1 MIDAALNTPRAEIGA
16 RIAALQ
22 SVLANRGLDAA
33 LILQKTDLFYF
44 GGTIQ
49 QASLYV
55 PAAGEPILM
64 VNRSFERAR
73 AESPLERVVPLNGPS
88 RIPAILVEAG
98 CRRPSALGFELDV
111 LPVNLFRKY
120 EALFPGAATADVSTD
135 IRLIRTVKSPYEIEL
150 VREAARRSDQ
160 VAALMPGLIRPGMT
174 EIELAGRVE
183 AEMRRLGHQGIVRMR
198 LWGGELFYGHLLAG
212 DSGGVA
218 SYLASPTGGR
228 GVGPAVA
235 QGAGMRPVGRNEPI
249 VLDYV
254 FAFQGYISDHTRVF
268 SLGPVPD
275 ELQRAHAA
283 MLELQ
288 AEVARRAVPG
298 VASGAIYDIAFAWVQ
313 ERGWAEH
320 FMGATQERVRFV
332 GHGVGLELD
341 EFPFLNSGQ
350 TLPLQAGMVVAVE
363 PKLVFPG
370 RGVVGIENTHVVTPG
385 GLEQLGRY
393 PGEITVV

>member
-1 MIDAALNTPRAEIGA
+1 
-16 RIAALQ
+16 
-22 SVLANRGLDAA
+22 
-33 LILQKTDLFYF
+33 
-44 GGTIQ
+44 
-49 QASLYV
+49 
-55 PAAGEPILM
+55 
-64 VNRSFERAR
+64 
-73 AESPLERVVPLNGPS
+73 
-88 RIPAILVEAG
+88 
-98 CRRPSALGFELDV
+98 
-111 LPVNLFRKY
+111 
-120 EALFPGAATADVSTD
+120 
-135 IRLIRTVKSPYEIEL
+135 
-150 VREAARRSDQ
+150 
-160 VAALMPGLIRPGMT
+160 
-174 EIELAGRVE
+174 
-183 AEMRRLGHQGIVRMR
+183 
-198 LWGGELFYGHLLAG
+198 
-212 DSGGVA
+212 
-218 SYLASPTGGR
+218 
-228 GVGPAVA
+228 
-235 QGAGMRPVGRNEPI
+235 MRPVGRNEPI

-283 MLELQ
+283 MLDLQ

-298 VASGAIYDIAFAWVQ
+298 VASGAIYDVALAWVQ

-320 FMGATQERVRFV
+320 FMGATEERVRFV

>member
-1 MIDAALNTPRAEIGA
+1 MIDVALNTPRAEIEA

-22 SVLANRGLDAA
+22 GALARRGLDAA

-44 GGTIQ
+44 SGTIQ
-49 QASLYV
+49 QATLYV

-64 VNRSFERAR
+64 VNRSFERGR
-73 AESPLERVVPLNGPS
+73 AESPIERVVPLPGPS
-88 RIPAILVEAG
+88 RIPAILKAAG
-98 CRRPSALGFELDV
+98 VKSPSALGFELDV

-120 EALFPGAATADVSTD
+120 EELFPAAETADVSTE
-135 IRLIRTVKSPYEIEL
+135 IRMIRAVKSAHEIEL
-150 VREAARRSDQ
+150 IREAARRSDQ
-160 VAALMPGLIRPGMT
+160 VAGRMPGLIRPGMT

-212 DSGGVA
+212 ESGGVA

-235 QGAGMRPVGRNEPI
+235 QGAGMRPIGRNEPI

-254 FAFQGYISDHTRVF
+254 FAFRGYISDHTRIF
-268 SLGPVPD
+268 SLGPLPD

-288 AEVARRAVPG
+288 AEIARHAVPG
-298 VASGAIYDIAFAWVQ
+298 AASGAIYDLALAWVQ
-313 ERGWAEH
+313 ERGWAEY
-320 FMGATQERVRFV
+320 FMGATEERVRFV

-341 EFPFLNSGQ
+341 EFPFLNAGQ
-350 TLPLQAGMVVAVE
+350 ALPLQAGMVVAVE

-370 RGVVGIENTHVVTPG
+370 RGVVGIENTHVVTAD

>member
-1 MIDAALNTPRAEIGA
+1 MIDVALNTPRAEIEA

-22 SVLANRGLDAA
+22 GALARRGLDAA

-44 GGTIQ
+44 SGTIQ
-49 QASLYV
+49 QATLYV

-64 VNRSFERAR
+64 VNRSFERGR
-73 AESPLERVVPLNGPS
+73 AESPIERVVPLPGPS
-88 RIPAILVEAG
+88 RIPAILKAAG
-98 CRRPSALGFELDV
+98 VKSPSALGFELDV
-111 LPVNLFRKY
+111 LPVNLFRKH
-120 EALFPGAATADVSTD
+120 EELFPAAETADVSTE
-135 IRLIRTVKSPYEIEL
+135 IRMIRAVKSAYEIEL
-150 VREAARRSDQ
+150 IREAARRSDQ
-160 VAALMPGLIRPGMT
+160 VAGLMPGLIRPGMT

-212 DSGGVA
+212 ESGGVA

-235 QGAGMRPVGRNEPI
+235 QGAGMRPIGRNEPI

-254 FAFQGYISDHTRVF
+254 FAFRGYISDHTRIF
-268 SLGPVPD
+268 SLGPLPD

-288 AEVARRAVPG
+288 AEIARRAVPG
-298 VASGAIYDIAFAWVQ
+298 AASGAIYDLALAWVQ

-320 FMGATQERVRFV
+320 FMGATEERVRFV

-341 EFPFLNSGQ
+341 EFPFLNAGQ
-350 TLPLQAGMVVAVE
+350 ALPLQAGMVVAVE

-370 RGVVGIENTHVVTPG
+370 RGVVGIENTHVVTAD

>member
-1 MIDAALNTPRAEIGA
+1 MYDSDLNTPRPEIEA

-22 SVLANRGLDAA
+22 GALARRGLDAA

-44 GGTIQ
+44 SGTIQ

-64 VNRSFERAR
+64 VNRSFERGR
-73 AESPLERVVPLNGPS
+73 AESPLERVVPLPGPS
-88 RIPAILVEAG
+88 RIPAILKTAG
-98 CRRPSALGFELDV
+98 VKRPSALGFELDV

-120 EALFPGAATADVSTD
+120 EELFPGVATADVSTD
-135 IRLIRTVKSPYEIEL
+135 IRLIRAVKSPYEIEL
-150 VREAARRSDQ
+150 IREAARRSDQ
-160 VAALMPGLIRPGMT
+160 VAGLMPELIRPGMT

-212 DSGGVA
+212 ESGGVA

-235 QGAGMRPVGRNEPI
+235 QGAGMRPIDRNEPI

-254 FAFQGYISDHTRVF
+254 FAFRGYISDHTRIF
-268 SLGPVPD
+268 SLGPLPD
-275 ELQRAHAA
+275 ELQLAHTA

-288 AEVARRAVPG
+288 AEIARRAVPG
-298 VASGAIYDIAFAWVQ
+298 VASGAIYDLALAWVQ

-320 FMGATQERVRFV
+320 FMGATDERVRFV

-341 EFPFLNSGQ
+341 EFPFLNAGQ

-370 RGVVGIENTHVVTPG
+370 RGVVGIENTHVVTPA

>member
-1 MIDAALNTPRAEIGA
+1 MIDDALNTPRTEIER

-22 SVLANRGLDAA
+22 NVLTRRGLDAA

-44 GGTIQ
+44 SGTIQ
-49 QASLYV
+49 QSTLYV
-55 PAAGEPILM
+55 PATGEPLLM

-73 AESPLERVVPLNGPS
+73 AESPLAHVVPLSGPS
-88 RIPAILVEAG
+88 RIPLILKAAG
-98 CRRPSALGFELDV
+98 CARPSVLGFELDV

-120 EALFPGAATADVSTD
+120 EELFPGVATADVSTD
-135 IRLIRTVKSPYEIEL
+135 IRLIRAVKSPYEIEL
-150 VREAARRSDQ
+150 IREAARRSDR
-160 VAALMPGLIRPGMT
+160 VAGLMPELIRPGMT

-212 DSGGVA
+212 ESGGVA

-235 QGAGMRPVGRNEPI
+235 QGAGMRPIGRNEPI

-268 SLGPVPD
+268 SLGPVQD
-275 ELQRAHAA
+275 ELQRGHAA

-288 AEVARRAVPG
+288 AEIARRAVPG
-298 VASGAIYDIAFAWVQ
+298 AASGAIYDAALAWVQ
-313 ERGWAEH
+313 ARGLAGR
-320 FMGATQERVRFV
+320 FMGATEERVRFV

-341 EFPFLNSGQ
+341 EFPFLNTGQ
-350 TLPLQAGMVVAVE
+350 ALPLQAGMVVAVE

-393 PGEITVV
+393 PEEITVI